1 MKATYNSGGV
11 VKATVAV
18 GTVVG
23 ATGRG
28 GKNASNGRLL
38 VIEAAPDAGTTRG
51 GVGTKLGMMSVV
63 AGPAP
68 TTAIRKFGKAT
79 LNGSQYYV
87 TSGTKFR
94 VKDGLPYTSNG
105 DLLVDTT

>member
-1 MKATYNSGGV
+1 MKGSYNAGGV

-23 ATGRG
+23 ATGRRG
-28 GKNASNGRLL
+28 RNSSNGRLL
-38 VIEAAPDAGTTRG
+38 VIESAPDAGTIRS

-68 TTAIRKFGKAT
+68 TTAVRKFGKAS

-87 TSGTKFR
+87 TSGTKYK
-94 VKDGLPYTSNG
+94 VIDGLPYTSNG